1 LTIVDMAPS
10 DSAAAFSQPNTDLAM
25 ACGWGGSLRTM
36 KQHGNPII
44 EGAEKEA
51 VVGKVFDVTSIP
63 TSFGEENPE
72 LLAKFLKVTA
82 DMNAKYSKDS
92 APMMESIAKAA
103 GMDDEGTK
111 AVIGTFVFPTV
122 EEQLSDAWMGGFV
135 AKHLAASAASLE
147 EGGKIKALSDYSALV
162 NASYLEAASKM

>member
-51 VVGKVFDVTSIP
+51 KRFCTNDGI
-63 TSFGEENPE
+63 NC
-72 LLAKFLKVTA
+72 
-82 DMNAKYSKDS
+82 
-92 APMMESIAKAA
+92 
-103 GMDDEGTK
+103 
-111 AVIGTFVFPTV
+111 
-122 EEQLSDAWMGGFV
+122 
-135 AKHLAASAASLE
+135 
-147 EGGKIKALSDYSALV
+147 
-162 NASYLEAASKM
+162 